1 MVVESS
7 KNKME
12 GLRELINEMIVSD
25 NYDSDFLV
33 QKSQELDKLIVQ
45 AMKEKNFAK
54 RVFGNDYVYEFEL
67 VVDKIKAF
75 DKMYDSMRIVDPI
88 KKEVLE
94 IKEGELRKVKS
105 FCYKIWYND
114 YVCENCISSR
124 ACISNEIVVKVDLSG
139 NKILMMV
146 AIPIKI
152 YGKNLSLELF
162 KDITM
167 SFLIENRDKNN
178 DRSLFDLIKNMN
190 QVAVKDKVTG
200 LYSKKY
206 IYERLPA
213 DIIKASIE
221 NQQIS
226 IIFLDLD
233 LDFYKS
239 NNNNLDDIDYILKE
253 LADNLNKIMN
263 IASWAAR
270 YEEDKLLIVIPN
282 AGTYDSDNIE
292 SVQLFIEGLIENILE
307 NKYFISNKE
316 IELNPSYGIYNI
328 PKGNEEL
335 NVEEIIKRARKN
347 LKPVY

>member
-233 LDFYKS
+233 FYKS

-282 AGTYDSDNIE
+282 AGIYDSDNIE

>member
-233 LDFYKS
+233 FYKS

>member
-152 YGKNLSLELF
+152 YGKNLTLELF

-226 IIFLDLD
+226 IIFLD

>member
-45 AMKEKNFAK
+45 AMKEKSFVK
-54 RVFGNDYVYEFEL
+54 KVFGNDYVYEFEL

-233 LDFYKS
+233 FYKS

-282 AGTYDSDNIE
+282 AGTYESDNIE
-292 SVQLFIEGLIENILE
+292 SVQLFIEGLIENILK

>member
-152 YGKNLSLELF
+152 YGKNLTLELF

-206 IYERLPA
+206 IYERLLA

-226 IIFLDLD
+226 IIFLD

>member
-94 IKEGELRKVKS
+94 IKEGDLRKVKS

-233 LDFYKS
+233 FYKS